1 MHPAP
6 LHNLVDVPEGGKA
19 IFVSAQDGTKIRV
32 AYWQGGDRGTVLLL
46 PGRTE
51 YIEKYG
57 RMVAKLKARNMNVV
71 VLDWRGQGMSHRHDG
86 RRDRGYV
93 ETFRHYQQDI
103 SAAISA
109 AEIAALRGPKLLFS
123 HSMGGCI
130 GLRSLVSGLDVEGA
144 VFSSPMWGLEASRKD
159 KLLLN
164 VVDILG
170 RPFGVHKSLVPGS
183 EPTFYAAVSPFEG
196 NELTNDPDHYAMFQS
211 HLKAEPDLGLGG
223 PTIHWA
229 VEAIK
234 EMNALRV
241 ASIPY
246 IPILTFVGTEEIIV
260 DGEAIKSRAP
270 DFPNSR
276 LEIIESG
283 KHEVWMETPEIQTQ
297 VWDITDRFL
306 DQIL

>member
-1 MHPAP
+1 MNAAP
-6 LHNLVDVPEGGKA
+6 LHDLRDVPVGGKA
-19 IFVSAQDGTKIRV
+19 IFVSTHDGTKIRV

-57 RMVAKLKARNMNVV
+57 RMVAKLQARNMNVV
-71 VLDWRGQGMSHRHDG
+71 IIDWRGQGMSHRHDG

-93 ETFRHYQQDI
+93 ESFQHYQQDI
-103 SAAISA
+103 SAAIIAS
-109 AEIAALRGPKLLFS
+109 EIAALKGPRLLFS

-144 VFSSPMWGLEASRKD
+144 IFSSPMWGLEASTKD
-159 KLLLN
+159 KLLLSAVN
-164 VVDILG
+164 ILG

-183 EPTFYAAVSPFEG
+183 EPTYYAASNPFEG

-211 HLKAEPDLGLGG
+211 HLKDEPDLGLGG

-241 ASIPY
+241 ASVPD
-246 IPILTFVGTEEIIV
+246 IPILTFVGTEEVVV
-260 DGEAIKSRAP
+260 DGEAIKSRTSG
-270 DFPNSR
+270 FPNSR
-276 LEIIESG
+276 LEVVESG
-283 KHEVWMETPEIQTQ
+283 KHEVWMETPKIQTQ
-297 VWDITDRFL
+297 VWDVMDKFL
-306 DQIL
+306 GQIL